1 MLDLARL
8 DASPL
13 TLEVRLDTA
22 RGHRLGEDDDAA
34 LEEPREE
41 DGRAVDLVL
50 LGDGD
55 DDLVLAQV
63 GALGTAQGGVG
74 LGDDAVVLEPLD
86 ELELGDLDGELDLV
100 LEVSAGCKESVG
112 EAFLVEATSNV
123 VVGMGCIECQIS
135 HSLATG
141 LILASL
147 SSFLVRLMLKLEIPM
162 DLARPFS
169 TS

>member
-1 MLDLARL
+1 MCEAEKVFHSARL

-22 RGHRLGEDDDAA
+22 RSDRLGEDDDAA

-50 LGDGD
+50 LGNGD

-63 GALGTAQGGVG
+63 GALGTAQGGVR

-86 ELELGDLDGELDLV
+86 ELELRDLDGELDLV
-100 LEVSAGCKESVG
+100 LEVSAAGRGSVVEG
-112 EAFLVEATSNV
+112 ILVEGTSNV
-123 VVGMGCIECQIS
+123 VAGMECLGCRIS

-147 SSFLVRLMLKLEIPM
+147 SSFWCG
-162 DLARPFS
+162 
-169 TS
+169 

>member
-1 MLDLARL
+1 MKVIDSARL
-8 DASPL
+8 DATLL

-22 RGHRLGEDDDAA
+22 RSHRLGEDDDAA

-41 DGRAVDLVL
+41 DGRAVNLVL

-63 GALGTAQGGVG
+63 GALGTAQRGVG

-100 LEVSAGCKESVG
+100 LEASAACRRERRGGNCCRSEESSG
-112 EAFLVEATSNV
+112 
-123 VVGMGCIECQIS
+123 G
-135 HSLATG
+135 
-141 LILASL
+141 
-147 SSFLVRLMLKLEIPM
+147 R
-162 DLARPFS
+162 
-169 TS
+169 